1 MPAKLPEE
9 KKAKQTAIRFRP
21 EDRERINI
29 VASRLHRRG
38 VPGMLTPEGE
48 PIAAHVIRYLLKEAA
63 EQEQDKKEV
72 ESE

>member
-9 KKAKQTAIRFRP
+9 LKAKQTAIRFRP
-21 EDRERINI
+21 EDKERISI
-29 VASRLHRRG
+29 VAYRLHRRG

-63 EQEQDKKEV
+63 ERENDEGAKE
-72 ESE
+72 